1 MTKIQKL
8 IQRREGL
15 KLQIVTINKQI
26 QKHEAEQ
33 KRKQQA
39 ELLNR
44 IKASGLL
51 DKSPEELEQLI
62 NSIKQ
67 KESE

>member
-1 MTKIQKL
+1 MTKLQKL
-8 IQRREGL
+8 VEKREGL
-15 KLQIVTINKQI
+15 KLQILAINKQI
-26 QKHEAEQ
+26 QKYEVEQ